1 MERDEAVARLPVVY
15 QRVLAWLDQG
25 WSGEQIAA
33 RLGIDPHAAD
43 PLIRL
48 AEAKLA
54 RLTDATTKDEGS
66 TTEGADRSR
75 SSDTP

>member
-1 MERDEAVARLPVVY
+1 MERDEAVAQLPVVY

-25 WSGEQIAA
+25 WSGEQIAT
-33 RLGIDPHAAD
+33 RLGIDPRAVD

-54 RLTDATTKDEGS
+54 RLTDATTGNKS
-66 TTEGADRSR
+66 PTTDGAD
-75 SSDTP
+75 